1 MCQAIRELREESMN
15 AGLVKGE
22 AIGIAKGEAKG
33 KVKAYAEMVSAGLVA
48 PELAAEMLH
57 LSVEEFLQQAGLS
70 LQKN

>member
-22 AIGIAKGEAKG
+22 AIGIAKG